1 MENKDINKY
10 TDEILYNQLLK
21 FNIKES
27 YIKKITENIKEQ
39 IYSIIYNWDDMY
51 FRKALLVIGEEEA
64 KFYEPD
70 AEQDIKSLVV
80 IAIRNSLIE
89 NVFSDDGKN
98 FWVMEEIPEA
108 NVKLITSEAII
119 YFRELDLNK
128 ICKEIK
134 CMDIN
139 DKYRNLANKYP
150 MAWEALYKLGNC
162 IGKKVIYK
170 NTVPYNK
177 MKISDLKKE
186 YVKKE
191 NVSSGLVKET
201 QSGIN
206 PEFSNDLIDYLNIII
221 ETEESSIFYADCFKM
236 ITRNFEKLL
245 KTIEILLENNKIILT
260 SNYLITESYIGKRE
274 VLYKA
279 GHNTKDVINKM
290 EHPDFFSGL
299 SKTHQNILREYV
311 EKVKTI

>member
-1 MENKDINKY
+1 MDNKEINQY
-10 TDEILYNQLLK
+10 IDEILYSQLLR

-27 YIKKITENIKEQ
+27 YIKEITENIKKQ

-64 KFYEPD
+64 KFYEPE
-70 AEQDIKSLVV
+70 AELDIKSFVV
-80 IAIRNSLIE
+80 IGIRNSLIE
-89 NVFSDDGKN
+89 NVFSDEGKI
-98 FWVMEEIPEA
+98 FGLKEEIPEA

-150 MAWEALYKLGNC
+150 MAWEALCKLGNC

-170 NTVPYNK
+170 NTVPNKK
-177 MKISDLKKE
+177 MKISDLKKG
-186 YVKKE
+186 YIKKE
-191 NVSSGLVKET
+191 ESSCIIVKET

-206 PEFSNDLIDYLNIII
+206 PEFSDDLIDCLNEII
-221 ETEESSIFYADCFKM
+221 ESEDVSIFYTDCFKM

-245 KTIEILLENNKIILT
+245 KIIEILLENNKIILT

-274 VLYKA
+274 NLYKA
-279 GHNTKDVINKM
+279 SHSTKDVMNKM

-299 SKTHQNILREYV
+299 SKTHQNILREYIQ
-311 EKVKTI
+311 KVKII